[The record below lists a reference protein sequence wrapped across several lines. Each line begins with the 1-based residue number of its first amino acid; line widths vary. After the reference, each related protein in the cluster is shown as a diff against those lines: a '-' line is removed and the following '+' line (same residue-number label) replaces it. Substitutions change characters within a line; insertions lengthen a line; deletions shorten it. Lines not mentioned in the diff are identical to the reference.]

1 MLSFRIGAT
10 LLTLAACTALS
21 PAYTLHAQT
30 LKLVPMPREVQ
41 ATSDV
46 PLTNGVRVTCAS
58 PCSADDQ
65 FAVDDLTKSLKD
77 RGINI
82 VTTGGLH
89 VELFRLANHPVTGFT
104 DEMKPEGYVIA
115 STATAVV
122 VTGATA
128 EGVFYGAQT
137 VKQLIAGDGPKAVLH
152 GANIHDWPAM
162 KYRGLDDDLSRGPFP
177 TLDFQKKQ
185 IRIIAA
191 YKVNIYSPYFENT
204 QAYVS
209 NPIAAPFQGSITPEQ
224 ARELVAYAKP
234 YHVTI
239 IPEQE
244 AFGHLHKMLLYDQ
257 YSELAETPHGAVLAP
272 GQAGSIPLIKE
283 MFAELAANYPGP
295 FLHLG
300 ADETQ
305 DLGAG
310 QTKADVTARGL
321 GAAYMDFMGRIV
333 EALKPLNR
341 KLLFWGDIAYH
352 TPELVKNMPQSF
364 KDATIAVPWTY
375 NPEPKGFDRYI
386 KPFTD
391 AGYETWVAPGIN
403 NWSRVY
409 PNYVNGLYNIQQF
422 TRDGQRL
429 GCDGQLNT
437 IWNDDGEGLEN
448 MDWYGILFGAAAA
461 WQKGESSVPDF
472 QHAYGQVFHGDLTGK
487 IDEAQIEFMTIHSL
501 LREQA
506 KLSDANDALFWL
518 DPWSPEGVTTGDK
531 IRPYVRELR
540 VHAEHI
546 VTLVAQARAAALAN
560 GTTLREQDALD
571 AMDLGARRVDLIGF
585 KFEMADEMAQNY
597 RDAKIAAAQPL
608 PANGRGARGRGI
620 TSAGNRIADIRDYYS
635 ALRDEYAVVW
645 MSSNRPYYLSNILA
659 RYDHTIQM
667 WMDRTDKVRAAQREF
682 MATQVFP
689 SPEAIG
695 MPASAANP
703 PSATPP
709 PTDAPRQ

>member
-1 MLSFRIGAT
+1 MLSSRICAT

-21 PAYTLHAQT
+21 PAQT

-41 ATSDV
+41 TTSEV
-46 PLTNGVRVTCAS
+46 PLTNGVRITCAS
-58 PCSADDQ
+58 PCSADDK
-65 FAVDDLTKSLKD
+65 FAADDLISTLKD
-77 RGINI
+77 RGIPI

-89 VELFRLANHPVTGFT
+89 VELFRLANHPVPGFT

-115 STATAVV
+115 STPTAVV
-122 VTGATA
+122 VTGATP

-137 VKQLIAGDGPKAVLH
+137 VKQLIAGDGPHAVLH

-177 TLDFQKKQ
+177 TLDFQKRQ

-191 YKVNIYSPYFENT
+191 YKVNLYSPYFENT

-209 NPIAAPFQGSITPEQ
+209 NPVAAPFGGNISAEQ
-224 ARELVAYAKP
+224 ARELVAYAKQF
-234 YHVTI
+234 HIVI

-244 AFGHLHKMLLYDQ
+244 AFGHLHKMLQYDQ
-257 YSELAETPHGAVLAP
+257 YSQLAETPHGGVLAP
-272 GQAGSIPLIKE
+272 GQDGSIPLIKA
-283 MFAELAANYPGP
+283 MFAELAAIYPGP

-305 DLGAG
+305 ELGSG
-310 QTKADVTARGL
+310 QTQADVSARGL
-321 GAAYMDFMGRIV
+321 GPAYMDFMARIV
-333 EALKPLNR
+333 EALKPLDR

-352 TPELVKNMPQSF
+352 TPALVKNMPQSF

-375 NPEPKGFDRYI
+375 NPDPKGFDRYI
-386 KPFTD
+386 QPFTD

-403 NWSRVY
+403 NWSRVF
-409 PNYVNGLYNIQQF
+409 PNYINGLYNIQQF

-461 WQKGESSVPDF
+461 WQKGESSVPQF
-472 QHAYGQVFHGDLTGK
+472 QNSFGQVFHGDLTGK
-487 IDEAQIEFMTIHSL
+487 VDEAQKEFMAIHAL

-518 DPWSPEGVTTGDK
+518 DPWSPEGVATGDK
-531 IRPYVRELR
+531 IRPYVRDLR
-540 VHAEHI
+540 IHAEHI
-546 VTLVAQARAAALAN
+546 ITLVAQARAAAIAN

-571 AMDLGARRVDLIGF
+571 AMDLGARRADLIGF
-585 KFEMADEMAQNY
+585 KFEMADEMAENY
-597 RDAKIAAAQPL
+597 RNAKIASAQPA
-608 PANGRGARGRGI
+608 PVNGRGARGRGI
-620 TSAGNRIADIRDYYS
+620 TSAGNRIVDIRDYYS
-635 ALRDEYAVVW
+635 AVRDEYAVVW
-645 MSSNRPYYLSNILA
+645 LSSNRPYYLSNILA

-667 WMDRTDKVRAAQREF
+667 WMDRTDKVRAAQRDY

-709 PTDAPRQ
+709 PTAAPRP